1 MLRSTKKPNMKKI
14 QQKTNDQLRTQ
25 GLGTDERTDKGITV
39 YPSLCEWGYNQ
50 KKYFAY
56 LLILLFIRM
65 FAKHRYLFLPFNLP
79 YLSCS
84 LVIGV
89 FSEVLDVDVGVA
101 KLGLLQTG
109 VDVSFPIGSS
119 GLFRNCD
126 GEKGKFLIGVPVGVT
141 GSFLTSV
148 GV

>member
-1 MLRSTKKPNMKKI
+1 MTSYVHKVQGR
-14 QQKTNDQLRTQ
+14 TNGCTRVLQYTHHSAS
-25 GLGTDERTDKGITV
+25 GGIIR
-39 YPSLCEWGYNQ
+39 

-56 LLILLFIRM
+56 LQILLFIRM

>member
-1 MLRSTKKPNMKKI
+1 
-14 QQKTNDQLRTQ
+14 
-25 GLGTDERTDKGITV
+25 
-39 YPSLCEWGYNQ
+39 
-50 KKYFAY
+50 
-56 LLILLFIRM
+56 M